1 MVIGTSELVAL
12 GCIRCRRCSAG
23 RGCPR
28 GIAST
33 DPVLSTKIK
42 LDWGTQRMVNLYTA
56 WMKDLRRILK
66 KLGLK
71 SIGELVGRSDLLMHL
86 DYTGSDE

>member
-1 MVIGTSELVAL
+1 MIGTVELIAL

-33 DPVLSTKIK
+33 DPVLDKKIK
-42 LDWGTQRMVNLYTA
+42 LEWGTQRMINLYSA
-56 WMKDLRRILK
+56 WDKGLRRIIK
-66 KLGLK
+66 QLGLTSVK
-71 SIGELVGRSDLLMHL
+71 QLVGRTDLLMHL
-86 DYTGSDE
+86 DYTNDVEH